1 VDVKGVNE
9 YIASGQDLNVVNSD
23 GQTALIIGK
32 LLL

>member
-9 YIASGQDLNVVNSD
+9 YIESGQDLNVVNSD